1 MRDEATVRCVF
12 LAFDM
17 ETNDPD
23 DVLTLC
29 LVATHPSVT
38 LTAVTVN
45 PGTRAQL
52 GVVRRLL
59 EALGRADVPVGAR
72 DPGMAGDKVSA
83 FHRTWL
89 GPVPDAEADGPAHA
103 ILASAFAAEPSTV
116 LLCGAPLHNVRALT
130 REHPDVRVARLVVQG
145 GFAGDDLVPPERR
158 LAKFEGRTL
167 SESHNLGA
175 NKKAA
180 QSVLADP
187 AFARKE
193 LVSKNVTHGVLW
205 DPAFHQAIAAVPTLR
220 PGVRLMHEAME
231 VYLREVPDG
240 KALHDPLAACAAID
254 PSIIDWAEVA
264 VRYEGGRWGA
274 ERAPGSG
281 TFISV
286 GVDRDAFFA
295 VLTAA

>member
-1 MRDEATVRCVF
+1 MLTEALSLRRSTLPRPMF
-12 LAFDM
+12 MAFDM

-29 LVATHPSVT
+29 LLATHPAVR

-52 GVVRRLL
+52 GVVRHLL
-59 EALGRADVPVGAR
+59 GALEVDIPVGAR
-72 DPGMAGDKVSA
+72 DPAAAGDKVSP

-89 GPVPDAEADGPAHA
+89 GDVPEAEPDGPAHVVLARA
-103 ILASAFAAEPSTV
+103 IEAEPSTV

-130 REHPDVRVARLVVQG
+130 REHPGLSVERLVVQG
-145 GFAGDDLVPPERR
+145 GFAGDNLVAPAAR
-158 LAKFEGRTL
+158 LAKFDGRTL

-180 QSVLADP
+180 QAVLADP

-193 LVSKNVTHGVLW
+193 LVSKNVTHGVVW
-205 DPAFHQAIAAVPTLR
+205 DAEFHRAVEPRTA
-220 PGVRLMHEAME
+220 GVRLMREAME
-231 VYLREVPDG
+231 CYLREAPDG

-254 PSIIDWAEVA
+254 PSIIEWAEV
-264 VRYEGGRWGA
+264 E
-274 ERAPGSG
+274 
-281 TFISV
+281 
-286 GVDRDAFFA
+286 
-295 VLTAA
+295 